1 MGTAFVPDWD
11 PTIKLRARDPS
22 PWGDTDTPMN
32 FTSTYQQHYQ
42 MGQSFVPRARTP
54 ILPRMGGIFS
64 TDPLGNNVPRSTS
77 QDSFQSPPLFPPA
90 PLRPCTGRRLV
101 AMA

>member
-32 FTSTYQQHYQ
+32 FTSTYQ
-42 MGQSFVPRARTP
+42 
-54 ILPRMGGIFS
+54 
-64 TDPLGNNVPRSTS
+64 
-77 QDSFQSPPLFPPA
+77 
-90 PLRPCTGRRLV
+90 
-101 AMA
+101 